1 MGRSFFRVVLFLML
15 LSVCAQAQTE
25 LSIEEAIRDL
35 PERTNTVAGLAITSP
50 VSTSDGLVAE
60 LRGADVP
67 VTLRILGWTEY
78 ERLSSALEL
87 LLGTVVQSAELTGE
101 VWRVEIESVEVST
114 GFNGP
119 FVVDLSINRWL
130 VRLNETTVL
139 DFTRRLDGE
148 PQAVI
153 DPEQQQ
159 IEFSLAFREIPE
171 LAQRDQTFAG
181 WRSISADLAAWAQG
195 GIDASDQE
203 IMGTVLELKVLTQ
216 EDVTAARSDLLE
228 QERPSGFFLG
238 GTLDLL
244 LPQLFRVNADEGG
257 LLLGPIMTEAQL
269 ILERREVGSDLRFRA
284 LRMSYGLGVFADFGL
299 HNRAV
304 QQLVLTQWL
313 STGPMAS
320 VAITGYFPSISDE
333 RVQGTA
339 YGIGLELQ
347 GGINIVS
354 IVSRYR
360 DIVSPLTDSDYYYF
374 FSLLSIL
381 QLRPEKAL
389 RVELLLGLSGRFL
402 PDFNEQLRWIF
413 YPVSLYQVG
422 LNVGLRLKTDLL
434 GERAGPI
441 W

>member
-1 MGRSFFRVVLFLML
+1 MDRSLLRAVLFFML
-15 LSVCAQAQTE
+15 SSVCVQAQTQ
-25 LSIEEAIRDL
+25 LSIQEAIRGL
-35 PERTNTVAGLAITSP
+35 PDRSNRVAGLAITSP
-50 VSTSDGLVAE
+50 VSTSEGLVAE

-78 ERLSSALEL
+78 ERLSSALDL
-87 LLGTVVQSAELTGE
+87 LLGTVVQSADLTGE
-101 VWRVEIESVEVST
+101 LWRVEIESVEVST

-139 DFTRRLDGE
+139 DFARRLEGE

-171 LAQRDQTFAG
+171 LVQRDQPFAG
-181 WRSISADLAAWAQG
+181 WRSISADLARWAQG
-195 GIDASDQE
+195 GIDAKDQQ

-216 EDVTAARSDLLE
+216 QDVTAAGSDLLE
-228 QERPSGFFLG
+228 EERPSGFFLG

-257 LLLGPIMTEAQL
+257 LLLGPIMAEAQL

-299 HNRAV
+299 HNLSI
-304 QQLVLTQWL
+304 QQLALTQWL

-320 VAITGYFPSISDE
+320 VAVTGYFPRVSGE
-333 RVQGTA
+333 QVQGTA

-347 GGINIVS
+347 GGINVVS
-354 IVSRYR
+354 IVSRNR

-381 QLRPEKAL
+381 QLRPDKPL

-402 PDFNEQLRWIF
+402 PDFNQEQRWIF

-434 GERAGPI
+434 GKRAGPI

>member
-1 MGRSFFRVVLFLML
+1 MDRSFFRVVLFLML
-15 LSVCAQAQTE
+15 SGLCAHAQTE
-25 LSIEEAIRDL
+25 LSIEDAIRGL
-35 PERTNTVAGLAITSP
+35 PDGTDKVAGLSIRSP
-50 VSTSDGLVAE
+50 VSTSEGLVAE

-67 VTLRILGWTEY
+67 VTLRILGWTGY
-78 ERLSSALEL
+78 ERLSSALDL
-87 LLGTVVQSAELTGE
+87 LLGTVVQSADLTGE
-101 VWRVEIESVEVST
+101 LWRVEIESVEVST

-139 DFTRRLDGE
+139 DFARRLEGG

-159 IEFSLAFREIPE
+159 IEFNLAFREIPE
-171 LAQRDQTFAG
+171 LAQRDQSFAG
-181 WRSISADLAAWAQG
+181 WQSISADLARWAQE
-195 GIDASDQE
+195 GIDANDQE

-228 QERPSGFFLG
+228 EERPSGFFLG

-299 HNRAV
+299 HNLSI

-313 STGPMAS
+313 ATGPMAS
-320 VAITGYFPSISDE
+320 VAVTGYFPRISGE

-354 IVSRYR
+354 IVCRYR

-389 RVELLLGLSGRFL
+389 RVEFLLGLSGRFL

>member
-1 MGRSFFRVVLFLML
+1 
-15 LSVCAQAQTE
+15 
-25 LSIEEAIRDL
+25 
-35 PERTNTVAGLAITSP
+35 
-50 VSTSDGLVAE
+50 
-60 LRGADVP
+60 
-67 VTLRILGWTEY
+67 
-78 ERLSSALEL
+78 
-87 LLGTVVQSAELTGE
+87 
-101 VWRVEIESVEVST
+101 
-114 GFNGP
+114 
-119 FVVDLSINRWL
+119 
-130 VRLNETTVL
+130 
-139 DFTRRLDGE
+139 
-148 PQAVI
+148 
-153 DPEQQQ
+153 
-159 IEFSLAFREIPE
+159 
-171 LAQRDQTFAG
+171 
-181 WRSISADLAAWAQG
+181 
-195 GIDASDQE
+195 
-203 IMGTVLELKVLTQ
+203 
-216 EDVTAARSDLLE
+216 
-228 QERPSGFFLG
+228 
-238 GTLDLL
+238 
-244 LPQLFRVNADEGG
+244 
-257 LLLGPIMTEAQL
+257 
-269 ILERREVGSDLRFRA
+269 VGSDLRFRA

-320 VAITGYFPSISDE
+320 VAITGYFPSISGE